1 MYNTTKSQ
9 ATKKRD
15 KMESNSEKA
24 DVLLTYMIKL
34 GSRADLK
41 EERLEEAEH

>member
-1 MYNTTKSQ
+1 METKSQ

-24 DVLLTYMIKL
+24 DVLLTYTRKL
-34 GSRADLK
+34 GSRVDLK